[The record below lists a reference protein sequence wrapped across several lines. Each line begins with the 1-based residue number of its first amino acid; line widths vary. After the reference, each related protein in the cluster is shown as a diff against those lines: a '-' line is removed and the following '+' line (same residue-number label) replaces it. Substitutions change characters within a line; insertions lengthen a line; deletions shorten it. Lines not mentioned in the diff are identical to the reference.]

1 MKLADGYTLMHEHVT
16 INLSGVKKDEDCR
29 LNCFEE
35 TVKEFKGLYGYGVR
49 NILEVTN
56 LGMGRDVGYIRRVS
70 EETGINILVSTGFYK
85 EPFLPDCVYGRSVEE
100 LASMMEQE
108 LTQGIDG
115 QWESAPGDT
124 GMRASVIGE
133 SGTSSRQMTDME
145 QKVFDAVALAAV
157 RTGAPVTTHTTL
169 GTMGAEQADY
179 LIGHGVRP
187 EDIIIGHMDLS
198 QDVEVILDVLKRGVN
213 VGFDTVG
220 KLNYCPDSFRAR
232 ALKRIDQEGMLSHVV
247 LSMDI
252 TRKSHLKSRGGIGYG
267 YMFEVFIP
275 LLLEVGFT
283 QAKIDMLLKENPER
297 ILLGRQYD

>member
-35 TVKEFKGLYGYGVR
+35 TVKEFKSLYGYGVR

-85 EPFLPDCVYGRSVEE
+85 EPFLPDCVYRRSVEE

-220 KLNYCPDSFRAR
+220 KLNYCPDSFRAQ
-232 ALKRIDQEGMLSHVV
+232 ALKRIDQGLDMG
-247 LSMDI
+247 I
-252 TRKSHLKSRGGIGYG
+252 CLKYSSPCCWKWDLHR
-267 YMFEVFIP
+267 
-275 LLLEVGFT
+275 
-283 QAKIDMLLKENPER
+283 R
-297 ILLGRQYD
+297 R

>member
-35 TVKEFKGLYGYGVR
+35 TVKEFKSLYGYGVR

-85 EPFLPDCVYGRSVEE
+85 EPFLPDCVYRRSVEE

-220 KLNYCPDSFRAR
+220 KLNYCPDSFRA
-232 ALKRIDQEGMLSHVV
+232 
-247 LSMDI
+247 
-252 TRKSHLKSRGGIGYG
+252 
-267 YMFEVFIP
+267 
-275 LLLEVGFT
+275 
-283 QAKIDMLLKENPER
+283 
-297 ILLGRQYD
+297 

>member
-56 LGMGRDVGYIRRVS
+56 LGMGRAVGYIRRVS

-133 SGTSSRQMTDME
+133 SGT
-145 QKVFDAVALAAV
+145 
-157 RTGAPVTTHTTL
+157 
-169 GTMGAEQADY
+169 
-179 LIGHGVRP
+179 
-187 EDIIIGHMDLS
+187 
-198 QDVEVILDVLKRGVN
+198 
-213 VGFDTVG
+213 
-220 KLNYCPDSFRAR
+220 
-232 ALKRIDQEGMLSHVV
+232 
-247 LSMDI
+247 
-252 TRKSHLKSRGGIGYG
+252 
-267 YMFEVFIP
+267 
-275 LLLEVGFT
+275 
-283 QAKIDMLLKENPER
+283 
-297 ILLGRQYD
+297 GR